1 MNCGGIFEEQVNVQR
16 LWDGSGEIGRGCCE
30 SESEADGVDVEGG
43 MKVSAGKREVKKK
56 WLMKQRTHD

>member
-43 MKVSAGKREVKKK
+43 MKVKERKREAKKK
-56 WLMKQRTHD
+56 